1 MDIEKF
7 IGKSAAD
14 KNNKKLGKIVKIEK
28 IQDKKTKIWKPYV
41 LIHVKNFLRKD
52 VIILVETSKV
62 LKSDNYYV
70 WFDLNKK
77 EFDQEVLETRA
88 LMHLYKE

>member
-1 MDIEKF
+1 MEPEKF

-28 IQDKKTKIWKPYV
+28 IQDKKTKIWKPFV
-41 LIHVKNFLRKD
+41 LIHVKSFLRKD
-52 VIILVETSKV
+52 VIILVEVAKAI
-62 LKSDNYYV
+62 KSDDYYV
-70 WFDLNKK
+70 WFDLDKM

>member
-1 MDIEKF
+1 MVAEKF

-28 IQDKKTKIWKPYV
+28 IQDKKTKIWQPYV

-52 VIILVETSKV
+52 VIILVEASKAI
-62 LKSDNYYV
+62 KSDDYYV
-70 WFDLNKK
+70 WFDLDKE
-77 EFDQEVLETRA
+77 EFDQEVQETRA